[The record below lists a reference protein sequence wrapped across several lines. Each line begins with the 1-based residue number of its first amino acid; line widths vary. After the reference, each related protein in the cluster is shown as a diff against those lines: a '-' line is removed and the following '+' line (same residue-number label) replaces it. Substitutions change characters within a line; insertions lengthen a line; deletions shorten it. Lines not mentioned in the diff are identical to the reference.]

1 MSVNRRIAAAWV
13 VAAMLATESV
23 AASGRLQLAAAV
35 KERDVAAIQALLQQD
50 ADVSSPQADGATAL
64 HWAAYQDD
72 LELVDRLIAAGAN
85 VNAANDL
92 SITPLALAS
101 TNGNAAIVRHLLE
114 AGADPNVA
122 GETGVTPLM
131 QAARIGGVGAV
142 KALLEFEADVNAHTS
157 DRLQTAL
164 MWAAAQRHP
173 EVVGTLLDHDADN
186 HARTRTRR
194 EVVVL
199 KLRRRTATSAL
210 IDPATES
217 ATEIERGGITALLF
231 AAQSGDVE
239 SATLLLDAGSDVND
253 AGANGNSALVAAT
266 FSGQGAVARMLL
278 DAGADPQSTGG
289 GYTAMHAAVLR
300 GDLDTIEALL
310 AHGADINAP
319 LTKGSPIR
327 RYTSHWAFSSAW
339 AGATPLMLA
348 SHYLEGDIMRLLL
361 RSGAAMTALPDGTTP
376 LLVAAGTHVERR
388 INRPLDHSDT
398 PTVIGDIFY
407 ERSAEASLEAV
418 EILLDAG
425 ADVNEA
431 NPAGDT
437 PMHAAAANG
446 FTAVIELLDDRGAK
460 LNAKNQRDQTP
471 LALTFGRGA
480 PGSTATNREKA
491 AALLRELGATE

>member
-1 MSVNRRIAAAWV
+1 MSVNRRTAAAWM
-13 VAAMLATESV
+13 VAALLATDGV
-23 AASGRLQLAAAV
+23 AASGQLHLADAV
-35 KERDVAAIQALLQQD
+35 KEKNAAAIQALLQQD
-50 ADVSSPQADGATAL
+50 VDVSSPQADGATAL

-72 LELVDRLIAAGAN
+72 LELVDQLISAGAN

-92 SITPLALAS
+92 GVTPLALTS
-101 TNGNAAIVRHLLE
+101 TNGNTAIVRRLLE
-114 AGADPNVA
+114 AGADPNVG

-142 KALLEFEADVNAHTS
+142 QALLEFEADVNAHTS

-173 EVVGTLLDHDADN
+173 EVVDVLLDHDADI

-194 EVVVL
+194 EVVML
-199 KLRRRTATSAL
+199 DLGRRRAARTAAE
-210 IDPATES
+210 DA
-217 ATEIERGGITALLF
+217 AEIERGGITALLF
-231 AAQSGDVE
+231 AAQSGDLD
-239 SATLLLDAGSDVND
+239 SARLLLDAGSDVND
-253 AGANGNSALVAAT
+253 AGADGNSALVAAA

-278 DAGADPQSTGG
+278 DAGANPHSAGG

-300 GDLDTIEALL
+300 SDLDTIAALL

-327 RYTSHWAFSSAW
+327 RYTSHWALSSAW

-348 SHYLEGDIMRLLL
+348 CHYLENQIMRLLL
-361 RSGAAMTALPDGTTP
+361 RSGAAMTALPNETTP
-376 LLVAAGTHVERR
+376 LLVAAGTYVERR
-388 INRPLDHSDT
+388 VNRPLDHSDT
-398 PTVIGDIFY
+398 PTVLGDIFF

-418 EILLDAG
+418 EILLGAG
-425 ADVNEA
+425 ADVDEA

-446 FTAVIELLDDRGAK
+446 FTAVIELLADRGAK

-471 LALTFGRGA
+471 LALTSGRGA

-491 AALLRELGATE
+491 ATLLRELGATE

>member
-1 MSVNRRIAAAWV
+1 MSVNRRTAAAWV
-13 VAAMLATESV
+13 VAALLAADSV
-23 AASGRLQLAAAV
+23 AASGQLQLADAV
-35 KERDVAAIQALLQQD
+35 KEKNAAAIQALLQQD

-92 SITPLALAS
+92 GVTPLALAS

-114 AGADPNVA
+114 AGADPDVA
-122 GETGVTPLM
+122 SETGVTPLM
-131 QAARIGGVGAV
+131 QAARVGGVGAV
-142 KALLEFEADVNAHTS
+142 QALLEFEADVNAHTG

-173 EVVGTLLDHDADN
+173 EVVGVLLDHDADN

-194 EVVVL
+194 EVVML
-199 KLRRRTATSAL
+199 DLGRRRTARTAAE
-210 IDPATES
+210 D

-231 AAQSGDVE
+231 AAQSGDVD
-239 SATLLLDAGSDVND
+239 SARLLLDAGSDVND
-253 AGANGNSALVAAT
+253 AGADGNSALVAAA
-266 FSGQGAVARMLL
+266 FSGQGAVARLLL
-278 DAGADPQSTGG
+278 DAGADPHSAGG

-300 GDLDTIEALL
+300 SDLDTIVALL

-327 RYTSHWAFSSAW
+327 RYTSHWALSSAW

-361 RSGAAMTALPDGTTP
+361 RSGAAKTALPNGTTP
-376 LLVAAGTHVERR
+376 LLVAAGTYVERR

-398 PTVIGDIFY
+398 PTVLGDIFY

-418 EILLDAG
+418 GILLDAG

-446 FTAVIELLDDRGAK
+446 FTAVIELLADRGAK

-471 LALTFGRGA
+471 LAMTSGRGA

-491 AALLRELGATE
+491 ATLLRELGATE